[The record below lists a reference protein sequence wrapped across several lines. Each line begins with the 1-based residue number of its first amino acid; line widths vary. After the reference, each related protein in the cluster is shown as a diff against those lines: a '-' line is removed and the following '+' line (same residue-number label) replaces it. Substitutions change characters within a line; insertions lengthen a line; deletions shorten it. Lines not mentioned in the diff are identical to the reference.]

1 MCFVNLE
8 SKWLE
13 DFSAL
18 ASTRSFSQAAERRF
32 VTQPAFSRRIRSLE
46 AALGL
51 QLVNRSRTPIEL
63 TEAGQLFLVT
73 ARTVVDQLSE
83 ILRHLH
89 HLEGGQGE
97 VVQVAAAHSLA
108 SGFFPR
114 WVAQLRNDGLNIA
127 TRLVATNVG
136 DAVHALREGGCDL
149 MLAFYDP
156 DAALQMDAEIFP
168 SLHMGNTEMLPV
180 CAVDAEGKPLFDLEG
195 EGSVPLLAYTAGAFL
210 GRSVNLLLRQR
221 NLRYTTVYE
230 TAMADSL
237 KSMALEAWVLPGYRA
252 CRCVASWNGASWPSA
267 AAASGTCHWKFAC
280 TAAPWCARPTSGCC
294 GASSRVR
301 RRLTQKSAKAPKI
314 RPDSWSPGCLKRTT
328 LRYTARPF
336 DRMRPV
342 QISKQATPVV
352 PRGLLFFDAPA
363 GAQAK
368 RLDDECT
375 GWRDHGLQVRL
386 VHP

>member
-1 MCFVNLE
+1 VFHFGARREICFMNLE

-51 QLVNRSRTPIEL
+51 TLVNRSRTPIEL

-83 ILRHLH
+83 VLRHLH

-97 VVQVAAAHSLA
+97 VIQVAAAHSLA

-168 SLHMGNTEMLPV
+168 SLHMGTTEMLPV
-180 CAVDAEGKPLFDLEG
+180 CAVGADGNALFDLEG
-195 EGSVPLLAYTAGAFL
+195 DTSVPLLAYSAGAFL

-237 KSMALEAWVLPGYRA
+237 KSMALEGMGIAWVPRLSMRGELERGELMICGGSQWHVPLEIRLYR
-252 CRCVASWNGASWPSA
+252 
-267 AAASGTCHWKFAC
+267 
-280 TAAPWCARPTSGCC
+280 CAL
-294 GASSRVR
+294 VR
-301 RRLTQKSAKAPKI
+301 KAN
-314 RPDSWSPGCLKRTT
+314 
-328 LRYTARPF
+328 
-336 DRMRPV
+336 
-342 QISKQATPVV
+342 
-352 PRGLLFFDAPA
+352 
-363 GAQAK
+363 
-368 RLDDECT
+368 
-375 GWRDHGLQVRL
+375 VRL
-386 VHP
+386 LWRKLESAGGPGEGSV

>member
-1 MCFVNLE
+1 VNLE

-18 ASTRSFSQAAERRF
+18 AATRSFSQAAERRF

-73 ARTVVDQLSE
+73 ARTVVDQLGE

-97 VVQVAAAHSLA
+97 VIQVAAAHSLA

-168 SLHMGNTEMLPV
+168 SLHMGNTEMVPV
-180 CAVDAEGKPLFDLEG
+180 CAVDADGRPMFDLEG
-195 EGSVPLLAYTAGAFL
+195 ESSVPLLAYTAGAFL

-221 NLRYTTVYE
+221 NVRYTTVYE

-237 KSMALEAWVLPGYRA
+237 KSMALEGMGIAWVPRLSMRGELERGELAICGGSQWHVPLEIRLYR
-252 CRCVASWNGASWPSA
+252 
-267 AAASGTCHWKFAC
+267 
-280 TAAPWCARPTSGCC
+280 CAL
-294 GASSRVR
+294 VR
-301 RRLTQKSAKAPKI
+301 KAN
-314 RPDSWSPGCLKRTT
+314 
-328 LRYTARPF
+328 
-336 DRMRPV
+336 
-342 QISKQATPVV
+342 
-352 PRGLLFFDAPA
+352 
-363 GAQAK
+363 
-368 RLDDECT
+368 
-375 GWRDHGLQVRL
+375 VRL
-386 VHP
+386 LWRKLENTPAPE

>member
-1 MCFVNLE
+1 MNLE

-51 QLVNRSRTPIEL
+51 TLVNRSRTPIEL

-83 ILRHLH
+83 VLRHLH

-97 VVQVAAAHSLA
+97 VIQVAAAHSLA

-168 SLHMGNTEMLPV
+168 SLHMGTTEMLPV
-180 CAVDAEGKPLFDLEG
+180 CGVGADGAPLFDLEG
-195 EGSVPLLAYTAGAFL
+195 EGSVPLLAYSAGAFL
-210 GRSVNLLLRQR
+210 GRSVSLLLRQR

-237 KSMALEAWVLPGYRA
+237 KSMALEGMGIAWVPRLSMRGELERGELAICGSSQWHVPLEIRLYRCA
-252 CRCVASWNGASWPSA
+252 LVRKANVRLLWRKLEGVGLGGA
-267 AAASGTCHWKFAC
+267 
-280 TAAPWCARPTSGCC
+280 
-294 GASSRVR
+294 VD
-301 RRLTQKSAKAPKI
+301 PKV
-314 RPDSWSPGCLKRTT
+314 SPGPEK
-328 LRYTARPF
+328 
-336 DRMRPV
+336 
-342 QISKQATPVV
+342 
-352 PRGLLFFDAPA
+352 
-363 GAQAK
+363 
-368 RLDDECT
+368 
-375 GWRDHGLQVRL
+375 
-386 VHP
+386 